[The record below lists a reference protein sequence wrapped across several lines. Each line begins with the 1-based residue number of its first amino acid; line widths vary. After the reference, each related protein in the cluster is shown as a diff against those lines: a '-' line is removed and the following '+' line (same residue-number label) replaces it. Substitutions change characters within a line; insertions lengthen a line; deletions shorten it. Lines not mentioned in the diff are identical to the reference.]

1 MSKQLSKYV
10 VSTIKAINYDIEEYH
25 TDEGDTV
32 YALTYNGFLHS
43 DWMTHLEIEAF
54 AHGVSR
60 ALHAVNGEWRINQVL
75 EDMAKEE
82 EAAKAKMCVDTAKGE
97 ECQGQGCCDKCAE
110 GHSEC
115 VEGHNEY
122 VVLEGDCAFACVFS
136 DALSALEDVC
146 DLIDNAHRHSKGKDK

>member
-43 DWMTHLEIEAF
+43 DWMTRLEIEAF

-60 ALHAVNGEWRINQVL
+60 ALHAVNGEWRINRAL
-75 EDMAKEE
+75 EDMAEE
-82 EAAKAKMCVDTAKGE
+82 EEVAKAKMCADAAKGE
-97 ECQGQGCCDKCAE
+97 ECHGCCDKCAE
-110 GHSEC
+110 GHNEY
-115 VEGHNEY
+115 VILEGHNEY
-122 VVLEGDCAFACVFS
+122 VVREGDCAFACMFS
-136 DALSALEDVC
+136 DALSALDELYNMVESRKRSD
-146 DLIDNAHRHSKGKDK
+146 GKDK

>member
-10 VSTIKAINYDIEEYH
+10 VSTIKAIGYDIKEYL

-43 DWMTHLEIEAF
+43 DWMMPLEIEAF

-60 ALHAVNGEWRINQVL
+60 ALHYTGHDHLIAKVL
-75 EDMAKEE
+75 DDMCKKERAE
-82 EAAKAKMCVDTAKGE
+82 KAKKAKCCVDTTEKEHAAEGE
-97 ECQGQGCCDKCAE
+97 EHHDCCGK
-110 GHSEC
+110 C

-122 VVLEGDCAFACVFS
+122 VVLEGESAFACMFADAMSVLDELS
-136 DALSALEDVC
+136 DMMESRRRAS
-146 DLIDNAHRHSKGKDK
+146 GKDE

>member
-10 VSTIKAINYDIEEYH
+10 VSTIKAIGYDIKEYN

-43 DWMTHLEIEAF
+43 DWMTLLEIEAF

-60 ALHAVNGEWRINQVL
+60 ALHAVKGEWHINRAL

-82 EAAKAKMCVDTAKGE
+82 EAAKAKMCVDAAKGE
-97 ECQGQGCCDKCAE
+97 ECQGCCDKCAG
-110 GHSEC
+110 GHSER

-122 VVLEGDCAFACVFS
+122 VVLEGESAFTGMFA
-136 DALSALEDVC
+136 DAMDVLDELSAMVESRKRSD
-146 DLIDNAHRHSKGKDK
+146 GKDK